1 MKNGSGI
8 VIEVT
13 NKKATLLM
21 RDGTFVTVKVPAGKK
36 PLVGNEYQA
45 SYFSQRKRS
54 LFVLPSIS
62 LSVAAL
68 VAFLFISGLMPTS
81 SQPAAAAYVSFDIN
95 PSLEV
100 GVDEDM
106 NVIEIDTFNEEA
118 KHIIEKYN
126 LSADDSLLFEIFADQ
141 LIKAY
146 EAEGYMK
153 ADQSML
159 ITTISKKSS
168 NKETETALD
177 QAVNTIVK
185 KAVVQYPVVITVSET
200 SEDTRK
206 KAKQLGVSS
215 GRYTAFQKAKKNGKP
230 YTEKK
235 IKEVEFQELKVNASS
250 EKDIKVVPHPR
261 QIQSPKHEIKQE
273 IKQQP
278 RINVDHK
285 IKQSLDHKQHMN
297 KTKEEKIVNPKKS
310 NSIQS
315 NKHDKINNRN
325 NGHSQKEK
333 KAVSKERKP
342 KEFVK
347 KQMKNNKS
355 AKNQQQKQHKNK
367 HKH

>member
-1 MKNGSGI
+1 
-8 VIEVT
+8 
-13 NKKATLLM
+13 M

-81 SQPAAAAYVSFDIN
+81 SKPAAAAYVSFDIN

-185 KAVVQYPVVITVSET
+185 KAVVQYPVAITVSET
-200 SEDTRK
+200 NEDTRK

-235 IKEVEFQELKVNASS
+235 IKEVKFQELKVNESS
-250 EKDIKVVPHPR
+250 VNDIKVVPHPR
-261 QIQSPKHEIKQE
+261 QINSSRHEIKQE

-278 RINVDHK
+278 KMNADHK
-285 IKQSLDHKQHMN
+285 RQQNLDHKQHLN
-297 KTKEEKIVNPKKS
+297 KTKEKKIVNPKKS
-310 NSIQS
+310 NSNQS
-315 NKHDKINNRN
+315 NKHDKYNNRN
-325 NGHSQKEK
+325 NGQSQKEK
-333 KAVSKERKP
+333 KAVPKEKKP
-342 KEFVK
+342 KEFAK
-347 KQMKNNKS
+347 KHMTNNKS

>member
-1 MKNGSGI
+1 MKKGRGI

-81 SQPAAAAYVSFDIN
+81 SKPAAAAYVSFDIN

-126 LSADDSLLFEIFADQ
+126 LSADDSFLFEIFADQ

-168 NKETETALD
+168 HKETETALD

-185 KAVVQYPVVITVSET
+185 KAVVQYPVAITVSET
-200 SEDTRK
+200 NEDTRK

-235 IKEVEFQELKVNASS
+235 IKEVKFQELKVNASS

-261 QIQSPKHEIKQE
+261 QIKSSKHEIKQE

-278 RINVDHK
+278 KMNVDHK
-285 IKQSLDHKQHMN
+285 IQQKLDHKQHLN
-297 KTKEEKIVNPKKS
+297 KTKENKIVNPKTS

-315 NKHDKINNRN
+315 NKHDKYYNRN
-325 NGHSQKEK
+325 NGQPQKEK
-333 KAVSKERKP
+333 KAVP
-342 KEFVK
+342 KEK
-347 KQMKNNKS
+347 KQKEYAKKRMTNNKS

>member
-1 MKNGSGI
+1 M
-8 VIEVT
+8 IEVT

-81 SQPAAAAYVSFDIN
+81 SKPAAAAYISFDIN

-185 KAVVQYPVVITVSET
+185 KAVVQYPVAITVSET
-200 SEDTRK
+200 NEDTRK

-235 IKEVEFQELKVNASS
+235 IKEVKFQELKVNASS

-261 QIQSPKHEIKQE
+261 QIKSSKHEIKQE

-278 RINVDHK
+278 KMNVDHK
-285 IKQSLDHKQHMN
+285 IQQKLDHKQHLN
-297 KTKEEKIVNPKKS
+297 KTKENKIVNPKTS
-310 NSIQS
+310 TSIQS
-315 NKHDKINNRN
+315 NKHDKYDNRN
-325 NGHSQKEK
+325 NGQPQKEK
-333 KAVSKERKP
+333 KAVP
-342 KEFVK
+342 KEK
-347 KQMKNNKS
+347 KQKEYAKKRMTNNKS